1 MERLKQISQD
11 SLRLI
16 GTRYV
21 RPLYHTISWDNH
33 LNALRETRGVG
44 KTTILLQRLKELQMP
59 PSEALYVDMGD
70 IYFQENRLLDF
81 GMDFVARGGK
91 FLFLDEVHRYGYGT

>member
-1 MERLKQISQD
+1 
-11 SLRLI
+11 
-16 GTRYV
+16 
-21 RPLYHTISWDNH
+21 
-33 LNALRETRGVG
+33 
-44 KTTILLQRLKELQMP
+44 MP

-81 GMDFVARGGK
+81 GMDFVALGGK